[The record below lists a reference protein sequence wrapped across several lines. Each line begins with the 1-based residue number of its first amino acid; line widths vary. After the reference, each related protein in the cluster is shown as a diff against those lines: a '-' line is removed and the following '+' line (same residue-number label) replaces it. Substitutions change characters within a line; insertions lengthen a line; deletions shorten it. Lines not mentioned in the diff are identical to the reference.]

1 MNGIKGDTGRC
12 RFCLI
17 AWWLCLLLG
26 TLPIRAAVPEEMS
39 LAEYRTRL
47 AQARKILEQA
57 WDIFANPN
65 LENPNQATPPQ
76 PPTLDNDQ
84 AEGAVAY
91 LDQFLPPRDRET
103 LYWLLPEHPVI
114 TTANGRVTVD
124 NRSLRA
130 ALDELCQSTE
140 AVHLYER
147 LPALKAHIAIL
158 EHHANDVPDGP
169 TANVQEILARKDF
182 QPIRKTKT
190 PLEHLQEWLVAWL
203 ERIFG
208 KLPRGQ
214 QSDAESGGLWSNQWV
229 QTGLWVSL
237 TLLLASGAVWLARRL
252 RRPSTEAE
260 DGTRIILGEAV
271 ALDLDADDLLAQ
283 AQAAAEA
290 GDWRQAVRK
299 VYIALLHELDRRE
312 VLALNPAWT
321 NREYLSAVRAQAR
334 LYPAMHELTDRF
346 DRLWYGQHQGSRED
360 YERCLSRY
368 QEVRAALPT
377 AA

>member
-1 MNGIKGDTGRC
+1 M
-12 RFCLI
+12 
-17 AWWLCLLLG
+17 
-26 TLPIRAAVPEEMS
+26 PEEMS

-47 AQARKILEQA
+47 AQAREIVENAAQA
-57 WDIFANPN
+57 PVT
-65 LENPNQATPPQ
+65 QAL
-76 PPTLDNDQ
+76 TLDNDE
-84 AEGAVAY
+84 AEDAVAY
-91 LDQFLPPRDRET
+91 LDQVLPPRDRET
-103 LYWLLPEHPVI
+103 LYHLLPERPVI
-114 TTANGRVTVD
+114 TTPSGRLTVD

-130 ALDELCQSTE
+130 GLDELCQATD
-140 AVHLYER
+140 AMDIHDR
-147 LPALKAHIAIL
+147 LQSLKAHIAIL
-158 EHHANDVPDGP
+158 EYHANDVPDGP
-169 TANVQEILARKDF
+169 TANVQEILARKEF

-190 PLEHLQEWLVAWL
+190 PLQYLQEWLVAWL
-203 ERIFG
+203 EKILG
-208 KLPRGQ
+208 KLPRGNP
-214 QSDAESGGLWSNQWV
+214 SAPDSGGLWSNQWV
-229 QTGLWVSL
+229 QIGLWVGI
-237 TLLLASGAVWLARRL
+237 TLLLAGGAVWLARRL

-312 VLALNPAWT
+312 VISLNPAWT

>member
-1 MNGIKGDTGRC
+1 MNGTRGDTQWRLL
-12 RFCLI
+12 CLTG
-17 AWWLCLLLG
+17 WWLCLLLG
-26 TLPIRAAVPEEMS
+26 TLPVRAAVPEEMS
-39 LAEYRTRL
+39 LEAYRARL
-47 AQARKILEQA
+47 AQAREIIENALQVHVTQA
-57 WDIFANPN
+57 
-65 LENPNQATPPQ
+65 
-76 PPTLDNDQ
+76 PTLDDE
-84 AEGAVAY
+84 AEGAVAP
-91 LDQFLPPRDRET
+91 LDRCLPPHDREA
-103 LYWLLPEHPVI
+103 LYRLLPERPSI
-114 TTANGRVTVD
+114 TTPTGRLTVD

-130 ALDELCQSTE
+130 ALDELCQATD
-140 AVHLYER
+140 AMDIHER
-147 LPALKAHIAIL
+147 LQSLKAHLAIL
-158 EHHANDVPDGP
+158 EHHTNDVPDGSM
-169 TANVQEILARKDF
+169 ANVQEILAREDF

-190 PLEHLQEWLVAWL
+190 PLEYLREWLVAWL
-203 ERIFG
+203 EKIFG

-229 QTGLWVSL
+229 QMGLWVSL
-237 TLLLASGAVWLARRL
+237 TLLLAGGAVWLVRRL
-252 RRPSTEAE
+252 RRPPTDAE
-260 DGTRIILGEAV
+260 DGIRIILGEPV

-312 VLALNPAWT
+312 VLSLNPAWT
-321 NREYLSAVRAQAR
+321 NREYLSAVHAQAR